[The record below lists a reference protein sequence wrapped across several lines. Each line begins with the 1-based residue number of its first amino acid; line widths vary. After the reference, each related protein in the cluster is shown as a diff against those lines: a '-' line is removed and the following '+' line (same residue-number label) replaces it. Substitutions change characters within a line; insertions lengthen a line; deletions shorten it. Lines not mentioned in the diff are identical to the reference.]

1 MPNLV
6 VSLLSRPFDI
16 LNFNQLRFFA
26 AHIAAFSLAA
36 LLKKVAHFLERLY
49 LKKLKLKKFSEVF
62 SAWSLACKCT

>member
-36 LLKKVAHFLERLY
+36 LLKKVAH
-49 LKKLKLKKFSEVF
+49 
-62 SAWSLACKCT
+62 